1 MSRVR
6 WGRYKKI
13 LAGTVTPPPAR
24 SLRQGGMR
32 FNLMRWFSLT
42 ALLSVAAVSV
52 LSAWALS
59 HFLTGRMIQR
69 EAEVTTVF
77 VRNLIKTEHAIS
89 VFTGIPD
96 PDTHV
101 GDFLS
106 HMSALPDTLRV
117 NLFSAD
123 LKVLWSTEPR
133 LIGSYFDNDDELKE
147 ALRIGRAVTSGIV
160 TTADAPKTDN
170 EDVDSRF
177 VRYVENYIPVFDHDG
192 RHVVGVVELY
202 KVPNELF
209 EAIRD
214 GIELIWLAAFGAG
227 VFLYATLFWIV
238 RRAHLI
244 IETQREQLIE
254 NESLAVVGEMGTAV
268 AHGLRNPLASIRS
281 SAELALESELPP
293 QARECATDIVAQVDR
308 LEGWTR
314 QLLTY
319 ARPANAHIEA
329 VDINAVLTETLD
341 GFRRDLERSGT
352 QSRLELA
359 TELPPICGEPAIL
372 QQLFGS
378 LIANSLEAMPRGGE
392 IVLHSH
398 FDAEAN
404 LVVVEVRDNGPGLS
418 PDAAS
423 QAFMPFF
430 TSKAKG
436 LGLGLPLVR
445 RVIERLGGSVALS
458 SQPGSGTTV
467 RMSLRTF
474 N

>member
-1 MSRVR
+1 MR
-6 WGRYKKI
+6 WGRHKKTGS
-13 LAGTVTPPPAR
+13 AGPASPLAR
-24 SLRQGGMR
+24 SLRQSGMR

-69 EAEVTTVF
+69 EAEVTTIF
-77 VRNLIKTEHAIS
+77 VRNLIKTENAIS

-96 PDTHV
+96 PHTHV

-123 LKVLWSTEPR
+123 FKVLWSTEPP
-133 LIGSYFDNDDELKE
+133 LIGQRFDRNDELRE
-147 ALRIGRAVTSGIV
+147 ALQTGRVISSGIV
-160 TTADAPKTDN
+160 NTADAPKSEH
-170 EDVDSRF
+170 EDIDGGITRF
-177 VRYVENYIPVFDHDG
+177 VESYVPVFDESQQ
-192 RHVVGVVELY
+192 RVVGVVELY

-209 EAIRD
+209 DAIYA
-214 GIELIWLAAFGAG
+214 GIRLIWLAALGAG
-227 VFLYATLFWIV
+227 IFLYATLFWIV

-329 VDINAVLTETLD
+329 VDINAVLREALD

-352 QSRLELA
+352 SSRLELA
-359 TELPPICGEPAIL
+359 PELPPICGEPAIL

-378 LIANSLEAMPRGGE
+378 LIANSIEAMPRGGE

-398 FDAEAN
+398 FDAEIKQ
-404 LVVVEVRDNGPGLS
+404 VVVEVRDNGPGLS
-418 PDAAS
+418 PDAAR

-445 RVIERLGGSVALS
+445 RVIERFGGSVALT

>member
-1 MSRVR
+1 VIRVR
-6 WGRYKKI
+6 WGRHNKKSF
-13 LAGTVTPPPAR
+13 AGTAAPPAR
-24 SLRQGGMR
+24 SLRQREKR
-32 FNLMRWFSLT
+32 FNLMRWFSLA

-59 HFLTGRMIQR
+59 HFLTQRMIQR

-77 VRNLIKTEHAIS
+77 VRNLIKTENAIS

-96 PDTHV
+96 PNTHV
-101 GDFLS
+101 GDFLN
-106 HMSALPDTLRV
+106 HMSTLPDTLRV

-123 LKVLWSTEPR
+123 FKVLWSTEEGLVGQR
-133 LIGSYFDNDDELKE
+133 FDDDDELVE
-147 ALRIGRAVTSGIV
+147 AVRAARPVSSGIV
-160 TTADAPKTDN
+160 TTADAPKSEHEN
-170 EDVDSRF
+170 IENDVVRF
-177 VRYVENYIPVFDHDG
+177 VENYIPVFDEDG
-192 RHVVGVVELY
+192 SRVVGVVELY
-202 KVPNELF
+202 KVPNQLF
-209 EAIRD
+209 DAIRD
-214 GIELIWLAAFGAG
+214 GIELIWLAALGAG
-227 VFLYATLFWIV
+227 IFLYATLFWIV
-238 RRAHLI
+238 RRAHHI
-244 IETQREQLIE
+244 IEFQREQLIE

-281 SAELALESELPP
+281 SAELALESQLPP
-293 QARECATDIVAQVDR
+293 QARECASDIVAQVDR

-329 VDINAVLTETLD
+329 VDINAVLGEALD
-341 GFRRDLERSGT
+341 GFRRDLERAGT
-352 QSRLELA
+352 RSRLDLA
-359 TELPPICGEPAIL
+359 SDLPPICGEPAIL
-372 QQLFGS
+372 QQLFAS
-378 LIANSLEAMPRGGE
+378 LIANSLEAMPRDGE

-398 FDAEAN
+398 FDADAGQ
-404 LVVVEVRDNGPGLS
+404 VVVEVRDNGPGLS
-418 PDAAS
+418 PDAAR

-445 RVIERLGGSVALS
+445 RVIERLGGSVALE

>member
-1 MSRVR
+1 MR
-6 WGRYKKI
+6 WGRDKKTGG
-13 LAGTVTPPPAR
+13 AATASPPAAR
-24 SLRQGGMR
+24 SLRQGDLR
-32 FNLMRWFSLT
+32 FNLMRWFSLA

-59 HFLTGRMIQR
+59 HFLTSRMIQR
-69 EAEVTTVF
+69 EVEVTTVF
-77 VRNLIKTEHAIS
+77 VRNLIKTENATS

-96 PDTHV
+96 PNTHV

-106 HMSALPDTLRV
+106 HMGSLPDTLRV

-123 LKVLWSTEPR
+123 RKLLWSTDAR
-133 LIGSYFDNDDELKE
+133 LIGQRFDHNEELQE
-147 ALRIGRAVTSGIV
+147 ALREERPITSGIV
-160 TTADAPKTDN
+160 NTDDLPKSEHGGIDDGVT
-170 EDVDSRF
+170 RF
-177 VRYVENYIPVFDHDG
+177 VESYIPVFDENH
-192 RHVVGVVELY
+192 RVVGVVELY

-209 EAIRD
+209 DAIRD
-214 GIELIWLAAFGAG
+214 GIQLIWLAALGAG
-227 VFLYATLFWIV
+227 IFLYATLFWIV

-329 VDINAVLTETLD
+329 VDINAVLNEALA
-341 GFRRDLERSGT
+341 GFRRDLERHGT
-352 QSRLELA
+352 SSRLELA
-359 TELPPICGEPAIL
+359 SGLPPICGEPAIL

-378 LIANSLEAMPRGGE
+378 LIANSIEAMPRGGE

-398 FDAEAN
+398 FDAAAN
-404 LVVVEVRDNGPGLS
+404 QVVVEVRDNGPGLS
-418 PDAAS
+418 PDTAR

-445 RVIERLGGSVALS
+445 RVIERLGGSVVLS